1 MNLTRVTAEYIER
14 IKKDQREF
22 NFFVE
27 KNIKYVQK
35 IAHKILLK
43 RGTVTDVDFMED
55 LIQVGMIALWTKAI
69 PAWDSTRGI
78 TFSTFAHKVL
88 YNEMLQAS
96 MKNDKLS
103 KKIGFIQSIE
113 QFNRKMNDNGGGN
126 EVNEY
131 VETSWQNKNGDFQEE
146 IISKIDEENKLS
158 SLSDRDRTIY
168 ILQKQGKKRN
178 EIFKHAGFNNVHTY
192 KHYLY
197 NVYIPK
203 MKKMDILQYA

>member
-1 MNLTRVTAEYIER
+1 MNLTKVTAEYIER
-14 IKKDQREF
+14 LKNDSREF
-22 NFFVE
+22 NFFAH

-43 RGTVTDVDFMED
+43 RGTISDVDFMED
-55 LIQVGMIALWTKAI
+55 LIQVGLIALWNKAI

-78 TFSTFAHKVL
+78 TFSTFAHKVI
-88 YNEMLQAS
+88 YNEMLQLS

-103 KKIGFIQSIE
+103 KKVGYIQSIE
-113 QFNRKMNDNGGGN
+113 NFNRKMNDNSN

-131 VETSWQNKNGDFQEE
+131 VETEWNRKNADFQEE
-146 IISKIDEENKLS
+146 IIHKIDEERKLS
-158 SLSDRDRTIY
+158 SLSERDRMIY
-168 ILQKQGKKRN
+168 VLQKQGKKRN
-178 EIFKHAGFNNVHTY
+178 EIFKQAGFNNIHTY

-203 MKKMDILQYA
+203 MKKMEILQYA

>member
-1 MNLTRVTAEYIER
+1 MNLTKVTAEYVDRLKNDE
-14 IKKDQREF
+14 REF
-22 NFFVE
+22 NFFAN

-35 IAHKILLK
+35 IAHKILMK
-43 RGTVTDVDFMED
+43 RGTINDMDFMED
-55 LIQVGMIALWTKAI
+55 LIQIGLIALWNKAL

-78 TFSTFAHKVL
+78 TFSTFAHKVI
-88 YNEMLQAS
+88 YNEMLQLS

-113 QFNRKMNDNGGGN
+113 NFNRKTNDSTTN
-126 EVNEY
+126 EINEY
-131 VETSWQNKNGDFQEE
+131 VETGWKNKNGDFEE
-146 IISKIDEENKLS
+146 DVIQKMDEDYKLS
-158 SLSDRDRTIY
+158 KLSDRDRMIF

-178 EIFKHAGFNNVHTY
+178 EIFKQAGFNNIHTY

-203 MKKMDILQYA
+203 MKKMEILQNV

>member
-1 MNLTRVTAEYIER
+1 MNLTKVTAEYIER
-14 IKKDQREF
+14 LKASQREF
-22 NFFVE
+22 NFFAL
-27 KNIKYVQK
+27 KNIKYIQK

-43 RGTVTDVDFMED
+43 RGTISDLDFMED
-55 LIQVGMIALWTKAI
+55 LIQVGMIALWAKAI
-69 PAWDSTRGI
+69 PAWDATRGV

-113 QFNRKMNDNGGGN
+113 QFNRKMNDSSGSN
-126 EVNEY
+126 ES
-131 VETSWQNKNGDFQEE
+131 SWKNKDSSFEE
-146 IISKIDEENKLS
+146 DVINKMDEDIKLS
-158 SLSDRDRTIY
+158 GLSDRDRMIY
-168 ILQKQGKKRN
+168 VLQKQGKKRT
-178 EIFKHAGFNNVHTY
+178 EIFKQAGFNNIHTY

-203 MKKMDILQYA
+203 MKKMDILQYV

>member
-1 MNLTRVTAEYIER
+1 MNLTKVNAEYIDR

-22 NFFVE
+22 NFFVQ

-43 RGTVTDVDFMED
+43 RGTISDLDFMED
-55 LIQVGMIALWTKAI
+55 LIQVGIISLWSKAI

-88 YNEMLQAS
+88 YNDMLQLS
-96 MKNDKLS
+96 MRNDKLS

-113 QFNRKMNDNGGGN
+113 QFNRKMNDNSGGS

-131 VETSWQNKNGDFQEE
+131 VEASWKNKNNDFQEE
-146 IISKIDEENKLS
+146 VINRIDEENKIS
-158 SLSDRDRTIY
+158 SLDNRDRIIY

-178 EIFKHAGFNNVHTY
+178 EIFKQAGFNNIHTY

-197 NVYIPK
+197 NVYLPK
-203 MKKMDILQYA
+203 MKKMEILQYV

>member
-1 MNLTRVTAEYIER
+1 MNLTKVTAEYIER
-14 IKKDQREF
+14 LKASQREF
-22 NFFVE
+22 DFFAL
-27 KNIKYVQK
+27 KNIKYIQK

-43 RGTVTDVDFMED
+43 RGTISDIDFMED
-55 LIQVGMIALWTKAI
+55 LIQVGMIALWAKAI
-69 PAWDSTRGI
+69 PAWDSNRGV

-113 QFNRKMNDNGGGN
+113 QFNRKMNDSSGTN

-131 VETSWQNKNGDFQEE
+131 IETSWKNRNSSFEE
-146 IISKIDEENKLS
+146 DVINKIDEDSKLS
-158 SLSDRDRTIY
+158 GLSDRDRTIY
-168 ILQKQGKKRN
+168 VLQKQGKKRT
-178 EIFKHAGFNNVHTY
+178 EIFKHAGFNNIHTY

-203 MKKMDILQYA
+203 MKKMEILQYV

>member
-1 MNLTRVTAEYIER
+1 MNLTRVTAEYIDR
-14 IKKDQREF
+14 IRKDQREF
-22 NFFVE
+22 NCFVE

-113 QFNRKMNDNGGGN
+113 QFNRKMNDSSGGN

-131 VETSWQNKNGDFQEE
+131 VESSWQNKNCDFQEE

-203 MKKMDILQYA
+203 MKKMDILQNV